1 MTKRCTIL
9 FGVEI
14 LLIIILVMVN
24 IHTGSTDVSLSE
36 ALSIIVSGGKGDV
49 TSTIILDIRLPR
61 IIAAFVLGGALALS
75 GYLLQSFFHNP
86 IAGPFVL
93 GISSGAKLVVAL
105 LMVAAV
111 EYGMVLSSVSMIV
124 AALFGSLMATV
135 FVILVAKK
143 VHNMS
148 ILIVC

>member
-14 LLIIILVMVN
+14 LLIILLVMVN

-36 ALSIIVSGGKGDV
+36 ALSIILSGGDGDV